1 MADFFIRKGDRAPAI
16 RAGLTREGKV
26 ADLTLATG
34 VQFIYQA
41 EAGGTVITRTATIIN
56 AVLGLVEY
64 NWAVE
69 DTATVG
75 VFKMYWS
82 VTWPT
87 AIPESFPNRSHN
99 KFAVTPLFA

>member
-16 RAGLTREGKV
+16 RATLTRDEKV

-64 NWAVE
+64 NWAAE

-75 VFKMYWS
+75 IFKMYFS
-82 VTWPT
+82 VSWPT
-87 AIPESFPNRSHN
+87 ATPESFPSRSYK
-99 KFAVTPLFA
+99 KFSVTPIFA